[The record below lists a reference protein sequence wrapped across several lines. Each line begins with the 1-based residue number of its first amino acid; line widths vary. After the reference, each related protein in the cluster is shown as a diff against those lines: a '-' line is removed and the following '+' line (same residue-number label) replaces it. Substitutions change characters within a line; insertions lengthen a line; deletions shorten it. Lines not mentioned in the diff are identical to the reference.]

1 MIDYVAV
8 FTNTNSLAFPDTLT
22 VNASG
27 PSTDDGTELVKLFGD
42 DIWGARQAVM
52 DYAGLIPDGVSEAP
66 GTSQLVEAL
75 QLGFGGSPGFVQEW
89 NLASDPGTTGHRCLF
104 LQGQGILRANYV
116 ALDDAVYVGDG
127 NNAAVAAGG
136 GFYYR
141 ADDAAGTTPNIAGI
155 YLILPDRRGVVGRG
169 LDVAASIDPDGAS
182 RFLGDLQIDAM
193 QKITGEME
201 AALHAGD
208 AVSLLGSHTGALTS
222 GASTSHLYPTSLSGP
237 VSLASITTFD
247 SSASVSPNAAKTD
260 DVETRMYNASTHFVI
275 WY

>member
-27 PSTDDGTELVKLFGD
+27 PSATDGTELVKLFGD
-42 DIWGARQAVM
+42 DLWGARQAVI
-52 DYAGLIPDGVSEAP
+52 DYAGLTPDGVTEAP

-89 NLASDPGTTGHRCLF
+89 NLASDPATTGHRCLF
-104 LQGQGILRANYV
+104 LQGQGILRANFA

-141 ADDAAGTTPNIAGI
+141 ADNANGTSPDITGI
-155 YLILPDRRGVVGRG
+155 YLILPDRRGVVARG
-169 LDVAASIDPDGAS
+169 LDVAASIDPDGAA
-182 RFLGDLQIDAM
+182 RFLGDLQIDAG
-193 QKITGEME
+193 QGHFHSLTNTPNISFYGGSGGTGYT
-201 AALHAGD
+201 AGATND
-208 AVSLLGSHTGALTS
+208 GV
-222 GASTSHLYPTSLSGP
+222 
-237 VSLASITTFD
+237 
-247 SSASVSPNAAKTD
+247 N
-260 DVETRMYNASTHFVI
+260 
-275 WY
+275 